1 MANLSSIVENSFRT
15 YAGMVI
21 ADRAIV
27 DVRDCIKP
35 SPRVLLYNQYK
46 MKNIFSKG
54 FVKSP
59 AVVGEA
65 LKTFYY
71 HGDSSCYAMYC
82 RMAAP
87 FAMRY
92 PLVAFQGNCGTLKK
106 TGDAAA
112 MRYTEMKLSEVAT
125 NYLFAGLNK
134 NAIAEWRD
142 NFDETDKSPTCLPS
156 IGFYNIVNGSI
167 GLGIAISSSIPQFN
181 LKEVNNAIIRLIKDP
196 NASADSLICM
206 PDFATGGY
214 LLNPAEVRNSLREG
228 HGKAAKLRAVINYD
242 AKGNAFHITELP
254 YSVYTDTI
262 FGEKGELVRWLEEE
276 PECGIKGW
284 SDSTGGQPDI
294 IIYLNNGVNPSSMLK
309 QLYAKTSLET
319 SYSINM
325 TMLDHGRFPRIFG
338 WKDALQ
344 AYIDHIRECKR
355 RELEYDF
362 NKLKAR
368 NHILDGLLTAIADI
382 DETIHIIKSS
392 ASSAAAKAAL
402 MRHYD
407 IDEDQAKAILDIKLA
422 RLAHLEAL
430 ELESERK
437 QNQLEIDRLSDIL
450 SHQDKFDEI
459 LISILQEVA
468 DKFGDERRTKILTI
482 AEEPEEEIE
491 EKEINVNIA
500 GDKLR
505 INPKKVAGQNI
516 STTNLGT
523 LVCVSSTGLLYKI
536 SMRDVE
542 EGKTYSV
549 SQLTKAADA
558 IVGIYDL
565 SNINL
570 NKYWVF
576 ITKNGLIKKSPVK
589 EYNYVGRQ
597 GTKMLKLKDDDAV
610 IAVYLLSG
618 DKDMISVHTSDKF
631 YAHYSGQEI
640 PESGKAA
647 MGVKAINLGAN
658 QTIIKAQLNPTG
670 LKITGRAVKG
680 VKE

>member
-1 MANLSSIVENSFRT
+1 MERNLTETLSQSFLD
-15 YAGMVI
+15 YAAYTI
-21 ADRAIV
+21 QRRAIP
-27 DVRDCIKP
+27 DVRDMLKFSTRQLLHAAWHEGVTHNKDFKKGIK
-35 SPRVLLYNQYK
+35 LNG
-46 MKNIFSKG
+46 IATFS
-54 FVKSP
+54 
-59 AVVGEA
+59 
-65 LKTFYY
+65 YC
-71 HGDSSCYAMYC
+71 HGDSSSFGNYV
-82 RMAAP
+82 RMAKPFCNNVCLMEAQGNAGTLMNPDDHAAP
-87 FAMRY
+87 RY
-92 PLVAFQGNCGTLKK
+92 LELREAEITDILFQGLK
-106 TGDAAA
+106 
-112 MRYTEMKLSEVAT
+112 
-125 NYLFAGLNK
+125 K
-134 NAIAEWRD
+134 NAITEWEDTYD
-142 NFDETDKSPTCLPS
+142 NLNKFPLVLPS
-156 IGFYNIVNGSI
+156 IGYWNIVNPCQ
-167 GLGIAISSSIPQFN
+167 GIATSCATSTPGFN
-181 LKEVNNAIIRLIKDP
+181 LREVNAAIIKLLKNP
-196 NASADSLICM
+196 NASFNELYCV
-206 PDFATGGY
+206 PDFPTGGY
-214 LLNPAEVRNSLREG
+214 LINPGEVRQSLEQG
-228 HGKAAKLRAVINYD
+228 QGKACRLRAKIDYDGKRNVLVI
-242 AKGNAFHITELP
+242 TQVP
-254 YSVYTDTI
+254 YSVFTNTIVKQVREIIAEDEFGDIEDITD
-262 FGEKGELVRWLEEE
+262 F
-276 PECGIKGW
+276 
-284 SDSTGGQPDI
+284 TGKQCLI
-294 IIYLNNGVNPSSMLK
+294 EIRLKKGVNAANVLK
-309 QLYAKTSLET
+309 RLYKDTSLEY
-319 SYSINM
+319 SYGINM
-325 TMLDHGRFPRIFG
+325 LMLDHGRFPRIFG

-392 ASSAAAKAAL
+392 ANSAAAKAAL

-437 QNQLEIDRLSDIL
+437 QNRLEIDRLSDIL
-450 SHQDKFDEI
+450 SHQNKLDEI

-482 AEEPEEEIE
+482 SEEPKEEIE

-505 INPKKVAGQNI
+505 ISPKKVAGQNI

-523 LVCVSSTGLLYKI
+523 LVCVSSAGLLYKI

-570 NKYWVF
+570 NKYWAF
-576 ITKNGLIKKSPVK
+576 ITKSGLIKKSPIK

-597 GTKMLKLKDDDAV
+597 GSKMLKLKDDDAV

-618 DKDMISVHTSDKF
+618 DRDMISVHTSDKF

-658 QTIIKAQLNPTG
+658 QTIIKAQLNPVG

>member
-1 MANLSSIVENSFRT
+1 MAKPFCNNVCLMEAQGN
-15 YAGMVI
+15 AGTLMNP
-21 ADRAIV
+21 D
-27 DVRDCIKP
+27 D
-35 SPRVLLYNQYK
+35 
-46 MKNIFSKG
+46 
-54 FVKSP
+54 
-59 AVVGEA
+59 
-65 LKTFYY
+65 
-71 HGDSSCYAMYC
+71 H
-82 RMAAP
+82 AAP
-87 FAMRY
+87 RY
-92 PLVAFQGNCGTLKK
+92 LELREAEITDILFQGLK
-106 TGDAAA
+106 
-112 MRYTEMKLSEVAT
+112 
-125 NYLFAGLNK
+125 K
-134 NAIAEWRD
+134 NAITEWEDTYD
-142 NFDETDKSPTCLPS
+142 NLNKFPLVLPS
-156 IGFYNIVNGSI
+156 IGYWNIVNPCQ
-167 GLGIAISSSIPQFN
+167 GIATSCATSTPGFN
-181 LKEVNNAIIRLIKDP
+181 LREVNAAIIKLLKNP
-196 NASADSLICM
+196 NASFNELYCV
-206 PDFATGGY
+206 PDFPTGGY
-214 LLNPAEVRNSLREG
+214 LINPGEVRQSLEQG
-228 HGKAAKLRAVINYD
+228 QGKACRLRAKIDYD
-242 AKGNAFHITELP
+242 GKRNVLVITEVP
-254 YSVYTDTI
+254 YSVFTNTIVKQVREIIAEDEFGDIEDITDFTGKQCLI
-262 FGEKGELVRWLEEE
+262 EIRLKKGANAANV
-276 PECGIKGW
+276 
-284 SDSTGGQPDI
+284 
-294 IIYLNNGVNPSSMLK
+294 LK
-309 QLYAKTSLET
+309 RLYKDTSLEY
-319 SYSINM
+319 SYGINM
-325 TMLDHGRFPRIFG
+325 LMLDHGRFPRIFG

-368 NHILDGLLTAIADI
+368 NHILDGLLIAIADI

-450 SHQDKFDEI
+450 SHQDKLDEI

-482 AEEPEEEIE
+482 TEEPEEEIE

-523 LVCVSSTGLLYKI
+523 LVCVSSAGLLYKI

-549 SQLTKAADA
+549 SQLTKAADT

-597 GTKMLKLKDDDAV
+597 GTKMLRLKDDDAV

>member
-1 MANLSSIVENSFRT
+1 MERNLTETLSQSFLD
-15 YAGMVI
+15 YAAYTI
-21 ADRAIV
+21 QRRAIP
-27 DVRDCIKP
+27 DVRDMLKFSTRQLLHAAWHEGVTHNKDFKKGIK
-35 SPRVLLYNQYK
+35 LNG
-46 MKNIFSKG
+46 IATFS
-54 FVKSP
+54 
-59 AVVGEA
+59 
-65 LKTFYY
+65 YC
-71 HGDSSCYAMYC
+71 HGDSSSFGNYV
-82 RMAAP
+82 RMAKPFCNNVCLMEAQGNAGTLMNPDDHAAP
-87 FAMRY
+87 RY
-92 PLVAFQGNCGTLKK
+92 LELREAEITDVLFQGLK
-106 TGDAAA
+106 
-112 MRYTEMKLSEVAT
+112 
-125 NYLFAGLNK
+125 K
-134 NAIAEWRD
+134 NAITEWEDTYD
-142 NFDETDKSPTCLPS
+142 NLNKFPLVLPS
-156 IGFYNIVNGSI
+156 IGYWNIVNPCQ
-167 GLGIAISSSIPQFN
+167 GIATSCATSTPGFN
-181 LKEVNNAIIRLIKDP
+181 LREVNAAIIKLLKNP
-196 NASADSLICM
+196 NASFNELYCV
-206 PDFATGGY
+206 PDFPTGGY
-214 LLNPAEVRNSLREG
+214 LINPGEVRQSLEQG
-228 HGKAAKLRAVINYD
+228 QGKACRLRAKIDYD
-242 AKGNAFHITELP
+242 GKRNVLVITEVP
-254 YSVYTDTI
+254 YSVFTNTIVKQVREIIAEDEFGDIEDITD
-262 FGEKGELVRWLEEE
+262 F
-276 PECGIKGW
+276 
-284 SDSTGGQPDI
+284 TGKQCLI
-294 IIYLNNGVNPSSMLK
+294 EIRLKKGVNAANVLK
-309 QLYAKTSLET
+309 RLYKDTSLEY
-319 SYSINM
+319 SYGINM
-325 TMLDHGRFPRIFG
+325 LMLDHGRFPRIFG

-450 SHQDKFDEI
+450 SHQDKLDEI
-459 LISILQEVA
+459 LISVLQEVA

-482 AEEPEEEIE
+482 TEEPEEEIE

-523 LVCVSSTGLLYKI
+523 LVCVSSAGLLYKI

>member
-1 MANLSSIVENSFRT
+1 MEYKVNIQESLEAAFLEYGASVAQERS
-15 YAGMVI
+15 I
-21 ADRAIV
+21 ADI
-27 DVRDCIKP
+27 RDGLKIGL
-35 SPRVLLYNQYK
+35 RQGLYSQFYNKLTSKYK
-46 MKNIFSKG
+46 FQKAQ
-54 FVKSP
+54 KSV
-59 AVVGEA
+59 AAAMSLCYV
-65 LKTFYY
+65 
-71 HGDSSCYAMYC
+71 HGDQSIFKTLI
-82 RMAAP
+82 RAAKP
-87 FAMRY
+87 WSFRY
-92 PLVAFQGNCGTLKK
+92 PLEEAQGSYGTQCGPDTES
-106 TGDAAA
+106 AARYVE
-112 MRYTEMKLSEVAT
+112 MRSNELADYF
-125 NYLFAGLNK
+125 FAGIKK
-134 NAIAEWRD
+134 NAVDEWYD
-142 NFDETDKSPTCLPS
+142 NYDDTEKIPAVLPS
-156 IGFYNIVNGSI
+156 IGFWNIINGCT
-167 GLGIAISSSIPQFN
+167 GIAVGMATSCPQFN
-181 LKEVNNAIIRLIKDP
+181 LKEVNAAIIRLIKNP
-196 NASADSLICM
+196 NASFNELYCV
-206 PDFATGGY
+206 PDFCCGGY
-214 LLNPAEVRNSLREG
+214 ILNPAETRASIEAG
-228 HGKAAKLRAVINYD
+228 QGKSIRLRAKIEYNSKENCLI
-242 AKGNAFHITELP
+242 ATELP
-254 YSVYTDTI
+254 YGVFVDTI
-262 FGEKGELVRWLEEE
+262 IGQIAKAVEENE
-276 PECGIKGW
+276 DYGIDRVIDHTK
-284 SDSTGGQPDI
+284 QFADI
-294 IIYLNNGVNPSSMLK
+294 RIYLSKNANPAIVEK
-309 QLYAKTSLET
+309 RLYKDTSLE
-319 SYSINM
+319 SFFAVHM
-325 TMLDHGRFPRIFG
+325 LMLDHGRFPRIFG

-368 NHILDGLLTAIADI
+368 NHILDGLLIAIADI

-450 SHQDKFDEI
+450 SHQDKLDEI

-523 LVCVSSTGLLYKI
+523 LVCVSSAGQLYKI

-542 EGKTYSV
+542 EGKTYSI

-576 ITKNGLIKKSPVK
+576 ITKNGLIKKSPIK

>member
-1 MANLSSIVENSFRT
+1 MERNLTETLSQSFLD
-15 YAGMVI
+15 YAAYTI
-21 ADRAIV
+21 QRRAIP
-27 DVRDCIKP
+27 DVRDMLKFSTRQLLHAAWHEGVTHNKDFKKGIK
-35 SPRVLLYNQYK
+35 LNG
-46 MKNIFSKG
+46 IATFS
-54 FVKSP
+54 
-59 AVVGEA
+59 
-65 LKTFYY
+65 YC
-71 HGDSSCYAMYC
+71 HGDSSSFGNYV
-82 RMAAP
+82 RMAKPFCNNVCLMEAQGNAGTLMNPDDHAAP
-87 FAMRY
+87 RY
-92 PLVAFQGNCGTLKK
+92 LELREAEITDILFQGLK
-106 TGDAAA
+106 
-112 MRYTEMKLSEVAT
+112 
-125 NYLFAGLNK
+125 K
-134 NAIAEWRD
+134 NAITEWEDTYD
-142 NFDETDKSPTCLPS
+142 NLNKFPLVLPS
-156 IGFYNIVNGSI
+156 IGYWNIVNPCQ
-167 GLGIAISSSIPQFN
+167 GIATSCATSTPGFN
-181 LKEVNNAIIRLIKDP
+181 LREVNAAIIKLLKNP
-196 NASADSLICM
+196 NASFNELYCV
-206 PDFATGGY
+206 PDFPTGGY
-214 LLNPAEVRNSLREG
+214 LINPGEVRQSLEQG
-228 HGKAAKLRAVINYD
+228 QGKACRLRAKIDYD
-242 AKGNAFHITELP
+242 GKRNVLVITEVP
-254 YSVYTDTI
+254 YSVFTNTIVKQVREIIAEDEFGDIEDITDFTGKQCLI
-262 FGEKGELVRWLEEE
+262 EIRLKKGANAANV
-276 PECGIKGW
+276 
-284 SDSTGGQPDI
+284 
-294 IIYLNNGVNPSSMLK
+294 LK
-309 QLYAKTSLET
+309 RLYKDTSLEY
-319 SYSINM
+319 SYGINM
-325 TMLDHGRFPRIFG
+325 LMLDHGRFPRIFG

-368 NHILDGLLTAIADI
+368 NHILDGLLIAIADI

-450 SHQDKFDEI
+450 SHQDKLDEI

-482 AEEPEEEIE
+482 TEEPEEEIE

-523 LVCVSSTGLLYKI
+523 LVCVSSAGQLYKI

-576 ITKNGLIKKSPVK
+576 ITKNGLIKKSPIK

>member
-1 MANLSSIVENSFRT
+1 MERNLTETLSQSFLD
-15 YAGMVI
+15 YAAYTI
-21 ADRAIV
+21 QRRAIP
-27 DVRDCIKP
+27 DVRDMLKFSTRQLLHAAWHEGVTHNKDFKKGIK
-35 SPRVLLYNQYK
+35 LNG
-46 MKNIFSKG
+46 IATFS
-54 FVKSP
+54 
-59 AVVGEA
+59 
-65 LKTFYY
+65 YC
-71 HGDSSCYAMYC
+71 HGDSSSFGNYV
-82 RMAAP
+82 RMAKPFCNNVCLMEAQGNAGTLMNPDDHAAP
-87 FAMRY
+87 RY
-92 PLVAFQGNCGTLKK
+92 LELREAEITDILFQGLK
-106 TGDAAA
+106 
-112 MRYTEMKLSEVAT
+112 
-125 NYLFAGLNK
+125 K
-134 NAIAEWRD
+134 NAITEWEDTYD
-142 NFDETDKSPTCLPS
+142 NLNKFPLVLPS
-156 IGFYNIVNGSI
+156 IGYWNIVNPCQ
-167 GLGIAISSSIPQFN
+167 GIATSCATSTPGFN
-181 LKEVNNAIIRLIKDP
+181 LREVNAAIIKLLKNP
-196 NASADSLICM
+196 NASFNELYCV
-206 PDFATGGY
+206 PDFPTGGY
-214 LLNPAEVRNSLREG
+214 LINPGEVRQSLEQG
-228 HGKAAKLRAVINYD
+228 QGKACRLRAKIDYD
-242 AKGNAFHITELP
+242 GKRNVLVITEVP
-254 YSVYTDTI
+254 YSVFTNTIVKQVREIIAEDEFGDIEDITDFTGKQCLI
-262 FGEKGELVRWLEEE
+262 EIRLKKGANAANV
-276 PECGIKGW
+276 
-284 SDSTGGQPDI
+284 
-294 IIYLNNGVNPSSMLK
+294 LK
-309 QLYAKTSLET
+309 RLYKDTSLEY
-319 SYSINM
+319 SYGINM
-325 TMLDHGRFPRIFG
+325 LMLDHGRFPRIFG

-450 SHQDKFDEI
+450 SHQDKLDEI

-482 AEEPEEEIE
+482 TEEPEEEIE
-491 EKEINVNIA
+491 EKEINVNIS

-523 LVCVSSTGLLYKI
+523 LVCVSSAGLLYKI

-558 IVGIYDL
+558 IVRIYDL

>member
-1 MANLSSIVENSFRT
+1 MEYKVNIQESLEAAFLEYGASVAQERS
-15 YAGMVI
+15 I
-21 ADRAIV
+21 ADI
-27 DVRDCIKP
+27 RDGLKIGL
-35 SPRVLLYNQYK
+35 RQGLYSQFYNKLTSKYK
-46 MKNIFSKG
+46 FQKAQ
-54 FVKSP
+54 KSV
-59 AVVGEA
+59 AAAMSLCYV
-65 LKTFYY
+65 
-71 HGDSSCYAMYC
+71 HGDQSIFKTLI
-82 RMAAP
+82 RAAKP
-87 FAMRY
+87 WSFRY
-92 PLVAFQGNCGTLKK
+92 PLEEAQGSYGTQCGPDTES
-106 TGDAAA
+106 AARYVE
-112 MRYTEMKLSEVAT
+112 MRSNELADYF
-125 NYLFAGLNK
+125 FAGIKK
-134 NAIAEWRD
+134 NAVDEWYD
-142 NFDETDKSPTCLPS
+142 NYDDTEKIPAVLPS
-156 IGFYNIVNGSI
+156 IGFWNIINGCT
-167 GLGIAISSSIPQFN
+167 GIAVGMATSCPQFN
-181 LKEVNNAIIRLIKDP
+181 LKEVNAAIIRLIKNP
-196 NASADSLICM
+196 NASFNELYCV
-206 PDFATGGY
+206 PDFCCGGY
-214 LLNPAEVRNSLREG
+214 ILNPAETRASIEAG
-228 HGKAAKLRAVINYD
+228 QGKSIRLRAKIEYNSKENCLI
-242 AKGNAFHITELP
+242 ATELP
-254 YSVYTDTI
+254 YGVFVDTI
-262 FGEKGELVRWLEEE
+262 IGQIAKAVEENE
-276 PECGIKGW
+276 DYGIDRVIDHTK
-284 SDSTGGQPDI
+284 QFADI
-294 IIYLNNGVNPSSMLK
+294 RIYLSKNANPAIVEK
-309 QLYAKTSLET
+309 RLYKDTSLE
-319 SYSINM
+319 SFFAVHM
-325 TMLDHGRFPRIFG
+325 LMLDHGRFPRIFG

-368 NHILDGLLTAIADI
+368 NHILDGLLAAIADI

-450 SHQDKFDEI
+450 SHQDKLDEI

-482 AEEPEEEIE
+482 TEEPEEEIE

-523 LVCVSSTGLLYKI
+523 LICVSSTGQLYKI
-536 SMRDVE
+536 SMRDIE

-576 ITKNGLIKKSPVK
+576 ITKNGLIKKSPIK

>member
-1 MANLSSIVENSFRT
+1 MERNLTETLSQSFLD
-15 YAGMVI
+15 YAAYTI
-21 ADRAIV
+21 QRRAIP
-27 DVRDCIKP
+27 DVRDMLKFSTRQLLHAAWHEGVTHNKDFKKGIK
-35 SPRVLLYNQYK
+35 LNG
-46 MKNIFSKG
+46 IATFS
-54 FVKSP
+54 
-59 AVVGEA
+59 
-65 LKTFYY
+65 YC
-71 HGDSSCYAMYC
+71 HGDSSSFGNYV
-82 RMAAP
+82 RMAKPFCNNVCLMEAQGNAGTLMNPDDHAAP
-87 FAMRY
+87 RY
-92 PLVAFQGNCGTLKK
+92 LELREAEITDILFQGLK
-106 TGDAAA
+106 
-112 MRYTEMKLSEVAT
+112 
-125 NYLFAGLNK
+125 K
-134 NAIAEWRD
+134 NAITEWEDTYD
-142 NFDETDKSPTCLPS
+142 NLNKFPLVLPS
-156 IGFYNIVNGSI
+156 IGYWNIVNPCQ
-167 GLGIAISSSIPQFN
+167 GIATSCATSTPGFN
-181 LKEVNNAIIRLIKDP
+181 LREVNAAIIKLLKNP
-196 NASADSLICM
+196 NASFNELYCV
-206 PDFATGGY
+206 PDFPTGGY
-214 LLNPAEVRNSLREG
+214 LINPGEVRQSLEQG
-228 HGKAAKLRAVINYD
+228 QGKACRLRAKIDYDGKRNVLVI
-242 AKGNAFHITELP
+242 TQVP
-254 YSVYTDTI
+254 YSVFTNTIVKQVREIIAEDEFGDIEDITD
-262 FGEKGELVRWLEEE
+262 F
-276 PECGIKGW
+276 
-284 SDSTGGQPDI
+284 TGKQCLI
-294 IIYLNNGVNPSSMLK
+294 EIRLKKGVNAANVLK
-309 QLYAKTSLET
+309 RLYKDTSLEY
-319 SYSINM
+319 SYGINM
-325 TMLDHGRFPRIFG
+325 LMLDHGRFPRIFG

-344 AYIDHIRECKR
+344 AYIDHIRECKH

-392 ASSAAAKAAL
+392 ANSAAAKAAL

-437 QNQLEIDRLSDIL
+437 QNRLEIDRLSDIL
-450 SHQDKFDEI
+450 SHQNKLDEI

-482 AEEPEEEIE
+482 SEEPEEEIE

-505 INPKKVAGQNI
+505 ISPKKVAGQNI

-523 LVCVSSTGLLYKI
+523 LVCVSSAGLLYKI

-542 EGKTYSV
+542 KGKTYSV

-570 NKYWVF
+570 NKYWAF
-576 ITKNGLIKKSPVK
+576 ITKSGLIKKSPIK

-597 GTKMLKLKDDDAV
+597 GSKMLKLKDDDAV

-658 QTIIKAQLNPTG
+658 QTIIKAQLNPVG

>member
-1 MANLSSIVENSFRT
+1 MERNLTETLSQSFLD
-15 YAGMVI
+15 YAAYTI
-21 ADRAIV
+21 QRRAIP
-27 DVRDCIKP
+27 DVRDMLKFSTRQLLHAAWHEGVTHNKDFKKGIK
-35 SPRVLLYNQYK
+35 LNG
-46 MKNIFSKG
+46 IATFS
-54 FVKSP
+54 
-59 AVVGEA
+59 
-65 LKTFYY
+65 YC
-71 HGDSSCYAMYC
+71 HGDSSSFGNYV
-82 RMAAP
+82 RMAKPFCNNVCLMEAQGNAGTLMNPDDHAAP
-87 FAMRY
+87 RY
-92 PLVAFQGNCGTLKK
+92 LELREAEITDILFQGLK
-106 TGDAAA
+106 
-112 MRYTEMKLSEVAT
+112 
-125 NYLFAGLNK
+125 K
-134 NAIAEWRD
+134 NAITEWEDTYD
-142 NFDETDKSPTCLPS
+142 NLNKFPLVLPS
-156 IGFYNIVNGSI
+156 IGYWNIVNPCQ
-167 GLGIAISSSIPQFN
+167 GIATSCATSTPGFN
-181 LKEVNNAIIRLIKDP
+181 LREVNAAIIKLLKNP
-196 NASADSLICM
+196 NASFNELYCV
-206 PDFATGGY
+206 PDFPTGGY
-214 LLNPAEVRNSLREG
+214 LINPGEVRQSLEQG
-228 HGKAAKLRAVINYD
+228 QGKACRLRAKIDYD
-242 AKGNAFHITELP
+242 GKRNVLVITEVP
-254 YSVYTDTI
+254 YSVFTNTIVKQVREIIAEDEFGDIEDITD
-262 FGEKGELVRWLEEE
+262 F
-276 PECGIKGW
+276 
-284 SDSTGGQPDI
+284 TGKQCLI
-294 IIYLNNGVNPSSMLK
+294 EIRLKKGVNAANVLK
-309 QLYAKTSLET
+309 RLYKDTSLEY
-319 SYSINM
+319 SYGINM
-325 TMLDHGRFPRIFG
+325 LMLDHGRFPRIFG

-450 SHQDKFDEI
+450 SHQDKLDEV

-482 AEEPEEEIE
+482 TEEPEEEIE
-491 EKEINVNIA
+491 EKEINVNIV

-523 LVCVSSTGLLYKI
+523 LVCVSSMGQLYKI

-549 SQLTKAADA
+549 SQLTKATDA
-558 IVGIYDL
+558 VVGIYDL

-570 NKYWVF
+570 NKYWAF
-576 ITKNGLIKKSPVK
+576 ITKSGLIKKSPIK

-597 GTKMLKLKDDDAV
+597 GSKMLKLKDDDAV

-658 QTIIKAQLNPTG
+658 QTIIKAQLNPVG

>member
-1 MANLSSIVENSFRT
+1 MEYKVNIQESLEAAFLEYGASVAQERS
-15 YAGMVI
+15 I
-21 ADRAIV
+21 ADI
-27 DVRDCIKP
+27 RDGLKIGL
-35 SPRVLLYNQYK
+35 RQGLYSQFYNKLTSKYK
-46 MKNIFSKG
+46 FQKAQ
-54 FVKSP
+54 KSV
-59 AVVGEA
+59 AAAMSLCYV
-65 LKTFYY
+65 
-71 HGDSSCYAMYC
+71 HGDSSMYKNFI
-82 RMAAP
+82 RAAKP
-87 FAMRY
+87 WSFRY
-92 PLVAFQGNCGTLKK
+92 PLEETQGSCGTQCGPD
-106 TGDAAA
+106 TESAARYVE
-112 MRYTEMKLSEVAT
+112 MRSNELADYF
-125 NYLFAGLNK
+125 FAGIKK
-134 NAIAEWRD
+134 NAVDEWYD
-142 NFDETDKSPTCLPS
+142 NYDDTEKIPAVLPS
-156 IGFYNIVNGSI
+156 IGFWNIINGCT
-167 GLGIAISSSIPQFN
+167 GIAVGMATSCPQFN
-181 LKEVNNAIIRLIKDP
+181 LKEVNAAIIRLIKNP
-196 NASADSLICM
+196 NASFNELYCV
-206 PDFATGGY
+206 PDFCCGGY
-214 LLNPAEVRNSLREG
+214 ILNPAETRASIEAG
-228 HGKAAKLRAVINYD
+228 QGKSIRLRAKIEYNSKENCLI
-242 AKGNAFHITELP
+242 ATELP
-254 YSVYTDTI
+254 YGVFVDTI
-262 FGEKGELVRWLEEE
+262 IGQIAKAVEENE
-276 PECGIKGW
+276 DYGIDRVIDHTK
-284 SDSTGGQPDI
+284 QFADI
-294 IIYLNNGVNPSSMLK
+294 RIYLSKNANPAIVEK
-309 QLYAKTSLET
+309 RLYKDTSLE
-319 SYSINM
+319 SFFAVHM
-325 TMLDHGRFPRIFG
+325 LMLDHGRFPRIFG

-450 SHQDKFDEI
+450 SHQDKLDEI

-482 AEEPEEEIE
+482 TEEPEEEIE

-523 LVCVSSTGLLYKI
+523 LVCVSSAGLLYKI

-610 IAVYLLSG
+610 IAAYLLSG

>member
-1 MANLSSIVENSFRT
+1 MERNLTETLSQSFLD
-15 YAGMVI
+15 YAAYTI
-21 ADRAIV
+21 QRRAIP
-27 DVRDCIKP
+27 DVRDMLKFSTRQLLHAAWHEGVTHNKDFKKGIK
-35 SPRVLLYNQYK
+35 LNG
-46 MKNIFSKG
+46 IATFS
-54 FVKSP
+54 
-59 AVVGEA
+59 
-65 LKTFYY
+65 YC
-71 HGDSSCYAMYC
+71 HGDSSSFGNYV
-82 RMAAP
+82 RMAKPFCNNVCLMEAQGNAGTLMNPDDHAAP
-87 FAMRY
+87 RY
-92 PLVAFQGNCGTLKK
+92 LELREAEITDILFQGLK
-106 TGDAAA
+106 
-112 MRYTEMKLSEVAT
+112 
-125 NYLFAGLNK
+125 K
-134 NAIAEWRD
+134 NAITEWEDTYD
-142 NFDETDKSPTCLPS
+142 NLNKFPLVLPS
-156 IGFYNIVNGSI
+156 IGYWNIVNPCQ
-167 GLGIAISSSIPQFN
+167 GIATSCATSTPGFN
-181 LKEVNNAIIRLIKDP
+181 LREVNAAIIKLLKNP
-196 NASADSLICM
+196 NASFNELYCV
-206 PDFATGGY
+206 PDFPTGGY
-214 LLNPAEVRNSLREG
+214 LINPGEVRQSLEQG
-228 HGKAAKLRAVINYD
+228 QGKACRLRAKIDYD
-242 AKGNAFHITELP
+242 GKRNVLVITEVP
-254 YSVYTDTI
+254 YSVFTNTIVKQVREIIAEDEFGDIEDITD
-262 FGEKGELVRWLEEE
+262 F
-276 PECGIKGW
+276 
-284 SDSTGGQPDI
+284 TGKQCLI
-294 IIYLNNGVNPSSMLK
+294 EIRLKKGVNAANVLK
-309 QLYAKTSLET
+309 RLYKDTSLEY
-319 SYSINM
+319 SYGINM
-325 TMLDHGRFPRIFG
+325 LMLDHGRFPRIFG

-450 SHQDKFDEI
+450 SHQDKLDEI

-523 LVCVSSTGLLYKI
+523 LVCVFSTGQLYKI

-576 ITKNGLIKKSPVK
+576 ITKNGLIKKSPIK

>member
-1 MANLSSIVENSFRT
+1 MEYKVNIQESLEAAFLEYGASVAQERS
-15 YAGMVI
+15 I
-21 ADRAIV
+21 ADI
-27 DVRDCIKP
+27 RDGLKIGL
-35 SPRVLLYNQYK
+35 RQGLYSQFYNKLTSKYK
-46 MKNIFSKG
+46 FQKAQ
-54 FVKSP
+54 KS
-59 AVVGEA
+59 V
-65 LKTFYY
+65 
-71 HGDSSCYAMYC
+71 
-82 RMAAP
+82 
-87 FAMRY
+87 
-92 PLVAFQGNCGTLKK
+92 
-106 TGDAAA
+106 AAA
-112 MRYTEMKLSEVAT
+112 MSLCYVHGDASIFKTLIRAAKPWSYRYTLEEAQGSYGTQCGPDTESAARYVEMRSNELAD
-125 NYLFAGLNK
+125 YFFAGIKK
-134 NAIAEWRD
+134 NAVDEWYD
-142 NFDETDKSPTCLPS
+142 NYDDTEKIPAVLPS
-156 IGFYNIVNGSI
+156 IGFWNIINGCT
-167 GLGIAISSSIPQFN
+167 GIAVGMATSCPQFN
-181 LKEVNNAIIRLIKDP
+181 LKEVNAAIIRLIKNP
-196 NASADSLICM
+196 NASFNELYCV
-206 PDFATGGY
+206 PDFCCGGY
-214 LLNPAEVRNSLREG
+214 ILNPAETRASIEAG
-228 HGKAAKLRAVINYD
+228 QGKSIRLRAKIEYNSKENCLI
-242 AKGNAFHITELP
+242 ATELP
-254 YSVYTDTI
+254 YGVFVDTI
-262 FGEKGELVRWLEEE
+262 IGQIAKAVEENE
-276 PECGIKGW
+276 DYGIDRVIDHTK
-284 SDSTGGQPDI
+284 QFADI
-294 IIYLNNGVNPSSMLK
+294 RIYLSKNANPAIVEK
-309 QLYAKTSLET
+309 RLYKDTSLE
-319 SYSINM
+319 SFFAVHM
-325 TMLDHGRFPRIFG
+325 LMLDHGRFPRIFG

-344 AYIDHIRECKR
+344 AYIDHIRECKH

-368 NHILDGLLTAIADI
+368 NHILDGLLIAIADI

-402 MRHYD
+402 MQHYD

-450 SHQDKFDEI
+450 SHQDKLDEV

-482 AEEPEEEIE
+482 IEEPEEEIE
-491 EKEINVNIA
+491 EKEINVNIV

-523 LVCVSSTGLLYKI
+523 LICVSSAGLLYKI

-570 NKYWVF
+570 NKYWAF
-576 ITKNGLIKKSPVK
+576 ITKNGLIKKSPIK

-597 GTKMLKLKDDDAV
+597 GSKMLKLKDDDAV

-658 QTIIKAQLNPTG
+658 QTIIKAQLNPAG

>member
-1 MANLSSIVENSFRT
+1 MERNLTETLSQSFLD
-15 YAGMVI
+15 YAAYTI
-21 ADRAIV
+21 QRRAIP
-27 DVRDCIKP
+27 DVRDMLKFSTRQLLHAAWHEGVTHNKDFKKGIK
-35 SPRVLLYNQYK
+35 LNG
-46 MKNIFSKG
+46 IATFS
-54 FVKSP
+54 
-59 AVVGEA
+59 
-65 LKTFYY
+65 YC
-71 HGDSSCYAMYC
+71 HGDSSSFGNYV
-82 RMAAP
+82 RMAKPFCNNVCLMEAQGNAGTLMNPDDHAAP
-87 FAMRY
+87 RY
-92 PLVAFQGNCGTLKK
+92 LELREAEITDILFQGLK
-106 TGDAAA
+106 
-112 MRYTEMKLSEVAT
+112 
-125 NYLFAGLNK
+125 K
-134 NAIAEWRD
+134 NAITEWEDTYD
-142 NFDETDKSPTCLPS
+142 NLNKFPLVLPS
-156 IGFYNIVNGSI
+156 IGYWNIVNPCQ
-167 GLGIAISSSIPQFN
+167 GIATSCATSTPGFN
-181 LKEVNNAIIRLIKDP
+181 LREVNAAIIKLLKNP
-196 NASADSLICM
+196 NASFNELYCV
-206 PDFATGGY
+206 PDFPTGGY
-214 LLNPAEVRNSLREG
+214 LINPGEVRQSLEQG
-228 HGKAAKLRAVINYD
+228 QGKACRLRAKIDYD
-242 AKGNAFHITELP
+242 GKRNVLVITEVP
-254 YSVYTDTI
+254 YSVFTNTIVKQVREIIAEDEFGDIEDITDFTGKQCLI
-262 FGEKGELVRWLEEE
+262 EIRLKKGANAANV
-276 PECGIKGW
+276 
-284 SDSTGGQPDI
+284 
-294 IIYLNNGVNPSSMLK
+294 LK
-309 QLYAKTSLET
+309 RLYKDTSLEY
-319 SYSINM
+319 SYGINM
-325 TMLDHGRFPRIFG
+325 LMLDHGRFPRIFG

-450 SHQDKFDEI
+450 SHQDKLDEI

-523 LVCVSSTGLLYKI
+523 LVCVSSTGQLYKI

-576 ITKNGLIKKSPVK
+576 ITKNGLIKKSPIK

>member
-1 MANLSSIVENSFRT
+1 MERNLTETLSQSFLD
-15 YAGMVI
+15 YAAYTI
-21 ADRAIV
+21 QRRAIP
-27 DVRDCIKP
+27 DVRDMLKFSTRQLLHAAWHEGVTHNKDFKKGIK
-35 SPRVLLYNQYK
+35 LNG
-46 MKNIFSKG
+46 IATFS
-54 FVKSP
+54 
-59 AVVGEA
+59 
-65 LKTFYY
+65 YC
-71 HGDSSCYAMYC
+71 HGDSSSFGNYV
-82 RMAAP
+82 RMAKPFCNNVCLMEAQGNAGTLMNPDDHAAP
-87 FAMRY
+87 RY
-92 PLVAFQGNCGTLKK
+92 LELREAEITDILFQGLK
-106 TGDAAA
+106 
-112 MRYTEMKLSEVAT
+112 
-125 NYLFAGLNK
+125 K
-134 NAIAEWRD
+134 NAITEWEDTYD
-142 NFDETDKSPTCLPS
+142 NLNKFPLVLPS
-156 IGFYNIVNGSI
+156 IGYWNIVNPCQ
-167 GLGIAISSSIPQFN
+167 GIATSCATSTPGFN
-181 LKEVNNAIIRLIKDP
+181 LREVNAAIIKLLKNP
-196 NASADSLICM
+196 NASFNELYCV
-206 PDFATGGY
+206 PDFPTGGY
-214 LLNPAEVRNSLREG
+214 LINPGEVRQSLEQG
-228 HGKAAKLRAVINYD
+228 QGKACRLRAKIDYD
-242 AKGNAFHITELP
+242 GKRNVLVITEVP
-254 YSVYTDTI
+254 YSVFTNTIVKQVREIIAEDEFGDIEDITD
-262 FGEKGELVRWLEEE
+262 F
-276 PECGIKGW
+276 
-284 SDSTGGQPDI
+284 TGKQCLI
-294 IIYLNNGVNPSSMLK
+294 EIRLKKGVNAANVLK
-309 QLYAKTSLET
+309 RLYKDTSLEY
-319 SYSINM
+319 SYGINM
-325 TMLDHGRFPRIFG
+325 LMLDHGRFPRIFG

-430 ELESERK
+430 ELESEHK

-450 SHQDKFDEI
+450 SHQDKLDEV

-482 AEEPEEEIE
+482 TEEPEEEIE
-491 EKEINVNIA
+491 EKEISVNIA

-505 INPKKVAGQNI
+505 ISPKKVAGQNI

-523 LVCVSSTGLLYKI
+523 LVCVSSAGLLYKI

-570 NKYWVF
+570 NKYWAF
-576 ITKNGLIKKSPVK
+576 ITKSGLIKKSPIK

-597 GTKMLKLKDDDAV
+597 GSKMLKLKDDDAV

-658 QTIIKAQLNPTG
+658 QTIIKAQLNPVG

>member
-1 MANLSSIVENSFRT
+1 MERNLTETLSQSFLD
-15 YAGMVI
+15 YAAYTI
-21 ADRAIV
+21 QRRAIP
-27 DVRDCIKP
+27 DVRDMLKFSTRQLLHAAWHEGVTHNKDFKKGIK
-35 SPRVLLYNQYK
+35 LNG
-46 MKNIFSKG
+46 IATFS
-54 FVKSP
+54 
-59 AVVGEA
+59 
-65 LKTFYY
+65 YC
-71 HGDSSCYAMYC
+71 HGDSSSFGNYV
-82 RMAAP
+82 RMAKPFCNNVCLMEAQGNAGTLMNPDDHAAP
-87 FAMRY
+87 RY
-92 PLVAFQGNCGTLKK
+92 LELREAEITDILFQGLK
-106 TGDAAA
+106 
-112 MRYTEMKLSEVAT
+112 
-125 NYLFAGLNK
+125 K
-134 NAIAEWRD
+134 NAITEWEDTYD
-142 NFDETDKSPTCLPS
+142 NLNKFPLVLPS
-156 IGFYNIVNGSI
+156 IGYWNIVNPCQ
-167 GLGIAISSSIPQFN
+167 GIATSCATSTPGFN
-181 LKEVNNAIIRLIKDP
+181 LREVNAAIIKLLKNP
-196 NASADSLICM
+196 NASFNELYCV
-206 PDFATGGY
+206 PDFPTGGY
-214 LLNPAEVRNSLREG
+214 LINPGEVRQSLEQG
-228 HGKAAKLRAVINYD
+228 QGKACRLRAKIDYD
-242 AKGNAFHITELP
+242 GKRNVLVITEVP
-254 YSVYTDTI
+254 YSVFTNTIVKQVREIIAEDEFGDIEDITDFTGKQCLI
-262 FGEKGELVRWLEEE
+262 EIRLKKGANAANV
-276 PECGIKGW
+276 
-284 SDSTGGQPDI
+284 
-294 IIYLNNGVNPSSMLK
+294 LK
-309 QLYAKTSLET
+309 RLYKDTSLEY
-319 SYSINM
+319 SYGINM
-325 TMLDHGRFPRIFG
+325 LMLDHGRFPRIFG

-450 SHQDKFDEI
+450 SHQDKLDEI

-491 EKEINVNIA
+491 EKEINVNIS

-523 LVCVSSTGLLYKI
+523 LVCVSSAGLLYKI

>member
-1 MANLSSIVENSFRT
+1 MERNLTETLSQSFLD
-15 YAGMVI
+15 YAAYTI
-21 ADRAIV
+21 QRRAIP
-27 DVRDCIKP
+27 DVRDMLKFSTRQLLHAAWHEGVTHNKDFKKGIK
-35 SPRVLLYNQYK
+35 LNG
-46 MKNIFSKG
+46 IATFS
-54 FVKSP
+54 
-59 AVVGEA
+59 
-65 LKTFYY
+65 YC
-71 HGDSSCYAMYC
+71 HGDSSSFGNYV
-82 RMAAP
+82 RMAKPFCNNVCLMEAQGNAGTLMNPDDHAAP
-87 FAMRY
+87 RY
-92 PLVAFQGNCGTLKK
+92 LELREAEITDILFQGLK
-106 TGDAAA
+106 
-112 MRYTEMKLSEVAT
+112 
-125 NYLFAGLNK
+125 K
-134 NAIAEWRD
+134 NAITEWEDTYD
-142 NFDETDKSPTCLPS
+142 NLNKFPLVLPS
-156 IGFYNIVNGSI
+156 IGYWNIVNPCQ
-167 GLGIAISSSIPQFN
+167 GIATSCATSTPGFN
-181 LKEVNNAIIRLIKDP
+181 LREVNAAIIKLLKNP
-196 NASADSLICM
+196 NASFNELYCV
-206 PDFATGGY
+206 PDFPTGGY
-214 LLNPAEVRNSLREG
+214 LINPGEVRQSLEQG
-228 HGKAAKLRAVINYD
+228 QGKACRLRAKIDYD
-242 AKGNAFHITELP
+242 GKRNVLVITEVP
-254 YSVYTDTI
+254 YSVFTNTIVKQVREIIAEDEFGDIEDITDFTGKQCLI
-262 FGEKGELVRWLEEE
+262 EIRLKKGANAANV
-276 PECGIKGW
+276 
-284 SDSTGGQPDI
+284 
-294 IIYLNNGVNPSSMLK
+294 LK
-309 QLYAKTSLET
+309 RLYKDTSLEY
-319 SYSINM
+319 SYGINM
-325 TMLDHGRFPRIFG
+325 LMLDHGRFPRIFG

-368 NHILDGLLTAIADI
+368 NHILDGLLAAIADI

-450 SHQDKFDEI
+450 SHQDKLDEI

-482 AEEPEEEIE
+482 TEEPEEEIE
-491 EKEINVNIA
+491 EKEINVNIS

-523 LVCVSSTGLLYKI
+523 LVCVSSAGLLYKI

-549 SQLTKAADA
+549 SQLTKAADT

>member
-1 MANLSSIVENSFRT
+1 MERNLTETLSQSFLD
-15 YAGMVI
+15 YAAYTI
-21 ADRAIV
+21 QRRAIP
-27 DVRDCIKP
+27 DVRDMLKFSTRQLLHAAWHEGVTHNKDFKKGIK
-35 SPRVLLYNQYK
+35 LNG
-46 MKNIFSKG
+46 IATFS
-54 FVKSP
+54 
-59 AVVGEA
+59 
-65 LKTFYY
+65 YC
-71 HGDSSCYAMYC
+71 HGDSSSFGNYV
-82 RMAAP
+82 RMAKPFCNNVCLMEAQGNAGTLMNPDDHAAP
-87 FAMRY
+87 RY
-92 PLVAFQGNCGTLKK
+92 LELREAEITDILFQGLK
-106 TGDAAA
+106 
-112 MRYTEMKLSEVAT
+112 
-125 NYLFAGLNK
+125 K
-134 NAIAEWRD
+134 NAITEWEDTYD
-142 NFDETDKSPTCLPS
+142 NLNKFPLVLPS
-156 IGFYNIVNGSI
+156 IGYWNIVNPCQ
-167 GLGIAISSSIPQFN
+167 GIATSCATSTPGFN
-181 LKEVNNAIIRLIKDP
+181 LREVNAAIIKLLKNP
-196 NASADSLICM
+196 NASFNELYCV
-206 PDFATGGY
+206 PDFPTGGY
-214 LLNPAEVRNSLREG
+214 LINPGEVRQSLEQG
-228 HGKAAKLRAVINYD
+228 QGKACRLRAKIDYD
-242 AKGNAFHITELP
+242 GKRNVLVITEVP
-254 YSVYTDTI
+254 YSVFTNTIVKQVREIIAEDEFGDIEDITD
-262 FGEKGELVRWLEEE
+262 F
-276 PECGIKGW
+276 
-284 SDSTGGQPDI
+284 TGKQCLI
-294 IIYLNNGVNPSSMLK
+294 EIRLKKGVNAANVLK
-309 QLYAKTSLET
+309 RLYKDTSLEY
-319 SYSINM
+319 SYGINM
-325 TMLDHGRFPRIFG
+325 LMLDHGRFPRIFG

-368 NHILDGLLTAIADI
+368 NHILDGLLAAIADI

-450 SHQDKFDEI
+450 SHQDKLDEI

-482 AEEPEEEIE
+482 SEEPEEEIE

-523 LVCVSSTGLLYKI
+523 LICVSSTGQLYKI

-576 ITKNGLIKKSPVK
+576 ITKNGLIKKSPIK

-597 GTKMLKLKDDDAV
+597 GTKMLKLKDDDAI

-658 QTIIKAQLNPTG
+658 QTIIKAQLNPAG

>member
-1 MANLSSIVENSFRT
+1 MERNLTETLSQSFLD
-15 YAGMVI
+15 YAAYTI
-21 ADRAIV
+21 QRRAIP
-27 DVRDCIKP
+27 DVRDMLKFSTRQLLHAAWHEGVTHNKDFKKGIK
-35 SPRVLLYNQYK
+35 LNG
-46 MKNIFSKG
+46 IATFS
-54 FVKSP
+54 
-59 AVVGEA
+59 
-65 LKTFYY
+65 YC
-71 HGDSSCYAMYC
+71 HGDSSSFGNYV
-82 RMAAP
+82 RMAKPFCNNVCLMEAQGNAGTLMNPDDHAAP
-87 FAMRY
+87 RY
-92 PLVAFQGNCGTLKK
+92 LELREAEITDILFQGLK
-106 TGDAAA
+106 
-112 MRYTEMKLSEVAT
+112 
-125 NYLFAGLNK
+125 K
-134 NAIAEWRD
+134 NAITEWEDTYD
-142 NFDETDKSPTCLPS
+142 NLNKFPLVLPS
-156 IGFYNIVNGSI
+156 IGYWNIVNPCQ
-167 GLGIAISSSIPQFN
+167 GIATSCATSTPGFN
-181 LKEVNNAIIRLIKDP
+181 LREVNAAIIKLLKNP
-196 NASADSLICM
+196 NASFNELYCV
-206 PDFATGGY
+206 PDFPTGGY
-214 LLNPAEVRNSLREG
+214 LINPGEVRQSLEQG
-228 HGKAAKLRAVINYD
+228 QGKACRLRAKIDYD
-242 AKGNAFHITELP
+242 GKRNVLVITEVP
-254 YSVYTDTI
+254 YSVFTNTIVKQVREIIAEDEFGDIEDITD
-262 FGEKGELVRWLEEE
+262 F
-276 PECGIKGW
+276 
-284 SDSTGGQPDI
+284 TGKQCLI
-294 IIYLNNGVNPSSMLK
+294 EIRLKKGVNAANVLK
-309 QLYAKTSLET
+309 RLYKDTSLEY
-319 SYSINM
+319 SYGINM
-325 TMLDHGRFPRIFG
+325 LMLDHGRFPRIFG

-355 RELEYDF
+355 RELECDF

-450 SHQDKFDEI
+450 SHQDKLDEV

-482 AEEPEEEIE
+482 TEEPEEEIE
-491 EKEINVNIA
+491 EKEINVNIT

-523 LVCVSSTGLLYKI
+523 LVCVSSAGLLYKI

-542 EGKTYSV
+542 EGKTYSI

-576 ITKNGLIKKSPVK
+576 ITKSGLIKKSPIK

-597 GTKMLKLKDDDAV
+597 GTKMLKLKDDDVV

-658 QTIIKAQLNPTG
+658 QTIVKAQLNPVG
-670 LKITGRAVKG
+670 LKTTGRAVKG

>member
-1 MANLSSIVENSFRT
+1 MEYKVNIQESLEAAFLEYGASVAQERS
-15 YAGMVI
+15 I
-21 ADRAIV
+21 ADI
-27 DVRDCIKP
+27 RDGLKIGL
-35 SPRVLLYNQYK
+35 RQGLYSQFYNKLTSKYK
-46 MKNIFSKG
+46 FQKAQ
-54 FVKSP
+54 KS
-59 AVVGEA
+59 V
-65 LKTFYY
+65 
-71 HGDSSCYAMYC
+71 
-82 RMAAP
+82 
-87 FAMRY
+87 
-92 PLVAFQGNCGTLKK
+92 
-106 TGDAAA
+106 AAA
-112 MRYTEMKLSEVAT
+112 MSLCYVHGDASIFKTLIRAAKPWSFRYLLEETQGSCGTQCGPDTESAARYVEMRSNELADYFFT
-125 NYLFAGLNK
+125 GLKK
-134 NAIAEWRD
+134 NAVDEWYD
-142 NFDETDKSPTCLPS
+142 NYDDTEKIPAVLPS
-156 IGFYNIVNGSI
+156 IGFWNIINGCT
-167 GLGIAISSSIPQFN
+167 GIAVGMATSCPQFN
-181 LKEVNNAIIRLIKDP
+181 LKEVNSAIIKLIKNP
-196 NASADSLICM
+196 NASFNELYCV
-206 PDFATGGY
+206 PDFCCGGY
-214 LLNPAEVRNSLREG
+214 ILNPAETRASIEMG
-228 HGKAAKLRAVINYD
+228 QGKSIRLRAKIEYNSKENCLI
-242 AKGNAFHITELP
+242 ATELP
-254 YSVYTDTI
+254 YGVFVDTI
-262 FGEKGELVRWLEEE
+262 IGQIAKAVEENE
-276 PECGIKGW
+276 DYGIDRVIDHTK
-284 SDSTGGQPDI
+284 QFADI
-294 IIYLNNGVNPSSMLK
+294 RIYLSKNANPAIVEK
-309 QLYAKTSLET
+309 RLYKDTSLE
-319 SYSINM
+319 SFFAVHM
-325 TMLDHGRFPRIFG
+325 LMLDHGRFPRIFG

-368 NHILDGLLTAIADI
+368 NHILDGLLIAIADI
-382 DETIHIIKSS
+382 DETIRIIKSS
-392 ASSAAAKAAL
+392 ANSVAAKSAL
-402 MRHYD
+402 MQHYN

-450 SHQDKFDEI
+450 SHQDKLDEI

-491 EKEINVNIA
+491 EKEVNVNIV

-523 LVCVSSTGLLYKI
+523 LVCVSSTGQLYKI

-576 ITKNGLIKKSPVK
+576 ITKNGLIKKSPIK

-597 GTKMLKLKDDDAV
+597 GTKMLKLKDDDIV

-631 YAHYSGQEI
+631 YVHYSGQEI

-658 QTIIKAQLNPTG
+658 QTIVKAQLNPIG
-670 LKITGRAVKG
+670 LKTTGRAVKG

>member
-1 MANLSSIVENSFRT
+1 MERNLTETLSQSFLD
-15 YAGMVI
+15 YAAYTI
-21 ADRAIV
+21 QRRAIP
-27 DVRDCIKP
+27 DVRDMLKFSTRQLLHAAWHEGVTHNKDFKKGIK
-35 SPRVLLYNQYK
+35 LNG
-46 MKNIFSKG
+46 IATFS
-54 FVKSP
+54 
-59 AVVGEA
+59 
-65 LKTFYY
+65 YC
-71 HGDSSCYAMYC
+71 HGDSSSFGNYV
-82 RMAAP
+82 RMAKPFCNNVCLMEAQGNAGTLMNPDDHAAP
-87 FAMRY
+87 RY
-92 PLVAFQGNCGTLKK
+92 LELREAEITDILFQGLK
-106 TGDAAA
+106 
-112 MRYTEMKLSEVAT
+112 
-125 NYLFAGLNK
+125 K
-134 NAIAEWRD
+134 NAITEWEDTYD
-142 NFDETDKSPTCLPS
+142 NLNKFPLVLPS
-156 IGFYNIVNGSI
+156 IGYWNIVNPCQ
-167 GLGIAISSSIPQFN
+167 GIATSCATSTPGFN
-181 LKEVNNAIIRLIKDP
+181 LREVNAAIIKLLKNP
-196 NASADSLICM
+196 NASFNELYCV
-206 PDFATGGY
+206 PDFPTGGY
-214 LLNPAEVRNSLREG
+214 LINPGEVRQSLEQG
-228 HGKAAKLRAVINYD
+228 QGKACRLRAKIDYD
-242 AKGNAFHITELP
+242 GKRNVLVITEVP
-254 YSVYTDTI
+254 YSVFTNTIVKQVREIIAEDEFGDIEDITDFTGKQCLI
-262 FGEKGELVRWLEEE
+262 EIRLKKGANAANV
-276 PECGIKGW
+276 
-284 SDSTGGQPDI
+284 
-294 IIYLNNGVNPSSMLK
+294 LK
-309 QLYAKTSLET
+309 RLYKDTSLEY
-319 SYSINM
+319 SYGINM
-325 TMLDHGRFPRIFG
+325 LMLDHGRFPRIFG

-450 SHQDKFDEI
+450 SHQDKLDEI

-482 AEEPEEEIE
+482 TEEPEEEIE

-523 LVCVSSTGLLYKI
+523 LVCVSSAGQLYKI

>member
-1 MANLSSIVENSFRT
+1 MERNLTETLSQSFLD
-15 YAGMVI
+15 YAAYTI
-21 ADRAIV
+21 QRRAIP
-27 DVRDCIKP
+27 DVRDMLKFSTRQLLHAAWHEGVTHNKDFKKGIK
-35 SPRVLLYNQYK
+35 LNG
-46 MKNIFSKG
+46 IATFS
-54 FVKSP
+54 
-59 AVVGEA
+59 
-65 LKTFYY
+65 YC
-71 HGDSSCYAMYC
+71 HGDSSSFGNYV
-82 RMAAP
+82 RMAKPFCNNVCLMEAQGNAGTLMNPDDHAAP
-87 FAMRY
+87 RY
-92 PLVAFQGNCGTLKK
+92 LELREAEITDILFQGLK
-106 TGDAAA
+106 
-112 MRYTEMKLSEVAT
+112 
-125 NYLFAGLNK
+125 K
-134 NAIAEWRD
+134 NAITEWEDTYD
-142 NFDETDKSPTCLPS
+142 NLNKFPLVLPS
-156 IGFYNIVNGSI
+156 IGYWNIVNPCQ
-167 GLGIAISSSIPQFN
+167 GIATSCATSTPGFN
-181 LKEVNNAIIRLIKDP
+181 LREVNAAIIKLLKNP
-196 NASADSLICM
+196 NASFNELYCV
-206 PDFATGGY
+206 PDFPTGGY
-214 LLNPAEVRNSLREG
+214 LINPGEVRQSLEQG
-228 HGKAAKLRAVINYD
+228 QGKACRLRAKIDYD
-242 AKGNAFHITELP
+242 GKRNVLVITEVP
-254 YSVYTDTI
+254 YSVFTNTIVKQVREIIAEDEFGDIEDITD
-262 FGEKGELVRWLEEE
+262 F
-276 PECGIKGW
+276 
-284 SDSTGGQPDI
+284 TGKQCLI
-294 IIYLNNGVNPSSMLK
+294 EIRLKKGVNAANVLK
-309 QLYAKTSLET
+309 RLYKDTSLEY
-319 SYSINM
+319 SYGINM
-325 TMLDHGRFPRIFG
+325 LMLDHGRFPRIFG

-437 QNQLEIDRLSDIL
+437 QNQLEIDRLNDIL
-450 SHQDKFDEI
+450 SHQDKLDEI

-468 DKFGDERRTKILTI
+468 NKFGDERRTKILTI

-523 LVCVSSTGLLYKI
+523 LVCVSSTGQLYKI

-576 ITKNGLIKKSPVK
+576 ITKNGLIKKSPIK

>member
-1 MANLSSIVENSFRT
+1 MERNLTETLSQSFLD
-15 YAGMVI
+15 YAAYTI
-21 ADRAIV
+21 QRRAIP
-27 DVRDCIKP
+27 DVRDMLKFSTRQLLHAAWHEGVTHNKDFKKGIK
-35 SPRVLLYNQYK
+35 LNG
-46 MKNIFSKG
+46 IATFS
-54 FVKSP
+54 
-59 AVVGEA
+59 
-65 LKTFYY
+65 YC
-71 HGDSSCYAMYC
+71 HGDSSSFGNYV
-82 RMAAP
+82 RMAKPFCNNVCLMEAQGNAGTLMNPDDHAAP
-87 FAMRY
+87 RY
-92 PLVAFQGNCGTLKK
+92 LELREAEITDILFQGLK
-106 TGDAAA
+106 
-112 MRYTEMKLSEVAT
+112 
-125 NYLFAGLNK
+125 K
-134 NAIAEWRD
+134 NAITEWEDTYD
-142 NFDETDKSPTCLPS
+142 NLNKFPLVLPS
-156 IGFYNIVNGSI
+156 IGYWNIVNPCQ
-167 GLGIAISSSIPQFN
+167 GIATSCATSTPGFN
-181 LKEVNNAIIRLIKDP
+181 LREVNAAIIKLLKNP
-196 NASADSLICM
+196 NASFNELYCV
-206 PDFATGGY
+206 PDFPTGGY
-214 LLNPAEVRNSLREG
+214 LINPGEVRQSLEQG
-228 HGKAAKLRAVINYD
+228 QGKACRLRAKIDYD
-242 AKGNAFHITELP
+242 GKRNVLVITEVP
-254 YSVYTDTI
+254 YSVFTNTIVKQVREIIAEDEFGDIEDITD
-262 FGEKGELVRWLEEE
+262 F
-276 PECGIKGW
+276 
-284 SDSTGGQPDI
+284 TGKQCLI
-294 IIYLNNGVNPSSMLK
+294 EIRLKKGVNAANVLK
-309 QLYAKTSLET
+309 RLYKDTSLEY
-319 SYSINM
+319 SYGINM
-325 TMLDHGRFPRIFG
+325 LMLDHGRFPRIFG

-402 MRHYD
+402 MRHYN

-450 SHQDKFDEI
+450 SHQDKLDEI

-523 LVCVSSTGLLYKI
+523 LVCVSSTGQLYKI

-576 ITKNGLIKKSPVK
+576 ITKNGLIKKSPIK

-658 QTIIKAQLNPTG
+658 QTIIKAQLNPAG

>member
-1 MANLSSIVENSFRT
+1 MERNLTETLSQSFLD
-15 YAGMVI
+15 YAAYTI
-21 ADRAIV
+21 QRRAIP
-27 DVRDCIKP
+27 DVRDMLKFSTRQLLHAAWHEGVTHNKDFKKGIK
-35 SPRVLLYNQYK
+35 LNG
-46 MKNIFSKG
+46 IATFS
-54 FVKSP
+54 
-59 AVVGEA
+59 
-65 LKTFYY
+65 YC
-71 HGDSSCYAMYC
+71 HGDSSSFGNYV
-82 RMAAP
+82 RMAKPFCNNVCLMEAQGNAGTLMNPDDHAAP
-87 FAMRY
+87 RY
-92 PLVAFQGNCGTLKK
+92 LELREAEITDILFQGLK
-106 TGDAAA
+106 
-112 MRYTEMKLSEVAT
+112 
-125 NYLFAGLNK
+125 K
-134 NAIAEWRD
+134 NAITEWEDTYD
-142 NFDETDKSPTCLPS
+142 NLNKFPLVLPS
-156 IGFYNIVNGSI
+156 IGYWNIVNPCQ
-167 GLGIAISSSIPQFN
+167 GIATSCATSTPGFN
-181 LKEVNNAIIRLIKDP
+181 LREVNAAIIKLLKNP
-196 NASADSLICM
+196 NASFNELYCV
-206 PDFATGGY
+206 PDFPTGGY
-214 LLNPAEVRNSLREG
+214 LINPGEVRQSLEQG
-228 HGKAAKLRAVINYD
+228 QGKACRLRAKIDYD
-242 AKGNAFHITELP
+242 GKRNVLVITEVP
-254 YSVYTDTI
+254 YSVFTNTIVKQVREIIAEDEFGDIEDITDFTGKQCLI
-262 FGEKGELVRWLEEE
+262 EIRLKKGANAANV
-276 PECGIKGW
+276 
-284 SDSTGGQPDI
+284 
-294 IIYLNNGVNPSSMLK
+294 LK
-309 QLYAKTSLET
+309 RLYKDTSLEY
-319 SYSINM
+319 SYGINM
-325 TMLDHGRFPRIFG
+325 LMLDHGRFPRIFG

-450 SHQDKFDEI
+450 SHQDKLDEI

-491 EKEINVNIA
+491 EKEINVNIT

-523 LVCVSSTGLLYKI
+523 LVCVSSTGQLYKI

-618 DKDMISVHTSDKF
+618 DKDMISIHTSDKF

>member
-1 MANLSSIVENSFRT
+1 MEYKVNIQESLEAAFLEYGASVAQERS
-15 YAGMVI
+15 I
-21 ADRAIV
+21 ADI
-27 DVRDCIKP
+27 RDGLKIGL
-35 SPRVLLYNQYK
+35 RQGLYSQFYNKLTSKYK
-46 MKNIFSKG
+46 FQKAQ
-54 FVKSP
+54 KS
-59 AVVGEA
+59 V
-65 LKTFYY
+65 
-71 HGDSSCYAMYC
+71 
-82 RMAAP
+82 
-87 FAMRY
+87 
-92 PLVAFQGNCGTLKK
+92 
-106 TGDAAA
+106 AAA
-112 MRYTEMKLSEVAT
+112 MSLCYVHGDASIFKTLIRAAKPWSYRYTLEEAQGSYGTQCGPDTESAARYVEMRSNELAD
-125 NYLFAGLNK
+125 YFFAGLKK
-134 NAIAEWRD
+134 NAVDEWYD
-142 NFDETDKSPTCLPS
+142 NYDDTEKIPAVLPS
-156 IGFYNIVNGSI
+156 IGFWNIINGCT
-167 GLGIAISSSIPQFN
+167 GIAVGMATSCPQFN
-181 LKEVNNAIIRLIKDP
+181 LKEVNAAIIKLIKNP
-196 NASADSLICM
+196 NASFNELYCV
-206 PDFATGGY
+206 PDFCCGGY
-214 LLNPAEVRNSLREG
+214 ILNPAETRASIEVG
-228 HGKAAKLRAVINYD
+228 QGKSIRLRAKIDYNNKENCLI
-242 AKGNAFHITELP
+242 ATELP
-254 YSVYTDTI
+254 YGVFVDTI
-262 FGEKGELVRWLEEE
+262 IGQIAKAVEENE
-276 PECGIKGW
+276 DYGIDRVIDHTK
-284 SDSTGGQPDI
+284 QFADI
-294 IIYLNNGVNPSSMLK
+294 RIYLSKNANPAIVEK
-309 QLYAKTSLET
+309 RLYKDTSLE
-319 SYSINM
+319 SFFAVHM
-325 TMLDHGRFPRIFG
+325 LMLDHGRFPRIFG

-392 ASSAAAKAAL
+392 ASSAAAKSAL
-402 MRHYD
+402 MRHYN

-450 SHQDKFDEI
+450 SHQDKLDEI

-505 INPKKVAGQNI
+505 INPKKIAGQNI

-523 LVCVSSTGLLYKI
+523 LVCVSSAGQLYKI

-576 ITKNGLIKKSPVK
+576 ITKNGLIKKSPIK

-597 GTKMLKLKDDDAV
+597 GTKMLKLKDDDII

-658 QTIIKAQLNPTG
+658 QTIVKAQLNPVG
-670 LKITGRAVKG
+670 LKTTGRAIKG

>member
-1 MANLSSIVENSFRT
+1 MERNLTETLSQSFLD
-15 YAGMVI
+15 YAAYTI
-21 ADRAIV
+21 QRRAIP
-27 DVRDCIKP
+27 DVRDMLKFSTRQLLHAAWHEGVTHNKDFKKGIK
-35 SPRVLLYNQYK
+35 LNG
-46 MKNIFSKG
+46 IATFS
-54 FVKSP
+54 
-59 AVVGEA
+59 
-65 LKTFYY
+65 YC
-71 HGDSSCYAMYC
+71 HGDSSSFGNYV
-82 RMAAP
+82 RMAKPFCNNVCLMEAQGNAGTLMNPDDHAAP
-87 FAMRY
+87 RY
-92 PLVAFQGNCGTLKK
+92 LELREAEITDILFQGLK
-106 TGDAAA
+106 
-112 MRYTEMKLSEVAT
+112 
-125 NYLFAGLNK
+125 K
-134 NAIAEWRD
+134 NAITEWEDTYD
-142 NFDETDKSPTCLPS
+142 NLNKFPLVLPS
-156 IGFYNIVNGSI
+156 IGYWNIVNPCQ
-167 GLGIAISSSIPQFN
+167 GIATSCATSTPGFN
-181 LKEVNNAIIRLIKDP
+181 LREVNAAIIKLLKNP
-196 NASADSLICM
+196 NASFNELYCV
-206 PDFATGGY
+206 PDFPTGGY
-214 LLNPAEVRNSLREG
+214 LINPGEVRQSLEQG
-228 HGKAAKLRAVINYD
+228 QGKACRLRAKIDYD
-242 AKGNAFHITELP
+242 GKRNVLVITEVP
-254 YSVYTDTI
+254 YSVFTNTIVKQVREIIAEDEFGDIEDITD
-262 FGEKGELVRWLEEE
+262 F
-276 PECGIKGW
+276 
-284 SDSTGGQPDI
+284 TGKQCLI
-294 IIYLNNGVNPSSMLK
+294 EIRLKKGVNAANVLK
-309 QLYAKTSLET
+309 RLYKDTSLEY
-319 SYSINM
+319 SYGINM
-325 TMLDHGRFPRIFG
+325 LMLDHGRFPRIFG

-402 MRHYD
+402 MRHYN

-450 SHQDKFDEI
+450 SHQDKLDEI

-523 LVCVSSTGLLYKI
+523 LVCVSSTGQLYKI

-658 QTIIKAQLNPTG
+658 QTIIKAQLNPAG

>member
-1 MANLSSIVENSFRT
+1 MSLCYV
-15 YAGMVI
+15 
-21 ADRAIV
+21 
-27 DVRDCIKP
+27 
-35 SPRVLLYNQYK
+35 
-46 MKNIFSKG
+46 
-54 FVKSP
+54 
-59 AVVGEA
+59 
-65 LKTFYY
+65 
-71 HGDSSCYAMYC
+71 HGDASMYKSFI
-82 RMAAP
+82 RAAKP
-87 FAMRY
+87 WSFRY
-92 PLVAFQGNCGTLKK
+92 PLEEAQGSYGTQCGPDTESAARYVEMRSNELADYFFTGLKK
-106 TGDAAA
+106 NAVDEW
-112 MRYTEMKLSEVAT
+112 YDNYDDTEKIPAV
-125 NYLFAGLNK
+125 
-134 NAIAEWRD
+134 
-142 NFDETDKSPTCLPS
+142 LPS
-156 IGFYNIVNGSI
+156 IGFWNIINGCT
-167 GLGIAISSSIPQFN
+167 GIAVGMATSCPQFN
-181 LKEVNNAIIRLIKDP
+181 LKEVNSAIIKLIKNP
-196 NASADSLICM
+196 NASFNELYCV
-206 PDFATGGY
+206 PDFCCGGY
-214 LLNPAEVRNSLREG
+214 ILNPAETRASIEMG
-228 HGKAAKLRAVINYD
+228 QGKSIRLRAKIEYNSKENCLI
-242 AKGNAFHITELP
+242 ATELP
-254 YSVYTDTI
+254 YGVFVDTI
-262 FGEKGELVRWLEEE
+262 IGQIAKAVEENE
-276 PECGIKGW
+276 DYGIDRVIDHTK
-284 SDSTGGQPDI
+284 QFADI
-294 IIYLNNGVNPSSMLK
+294 RIYLSKNANPAIVEK
-309 QLYAKTSLET
+309 RLYKDTSLE
-319 SYSINM
+319 SFFAVHM
-325 TMLDHGRFPRIFG
+325 LMLDHGRFPRIFG

-368 NHILDGLLTAIADI
+368 NHILDGLLIAIADI
-382 DETIHIIKSS
+382 DETIRIIKSS
-392 ASSAAAKAAL
+392 TSSVAAKSAL
-402 MRHYD
+402 MRHYN

-450 SHQDKFDEI
+450 SHQDKLDEI

-491 EKEINVNIA
+491 EKEVNVNIV

-523 LVCVSSTGLLYKI
+523 LVCVSSTGQLYKI

-576 ITKNGLIKKSPVK
+576 ITKNGLIKKSPIK

-597 GTKMLKLKDDDAV
+597 GTKMLKLKDDDIV

-631 YAHYSGQEI
+631 YVHYSGQEI

-658 QTIIKAQLNPTG
+658 QTIVKAQLNPIG
-670 LKITGRAVKG
+670 LKTTGRAVKG

>member
-1 MANLSSIVENSFRT
+1 MERNLTETLSQSFLD
-15 YAGMVI
+15 YAAYTI
-21 ADRAIV
+21 QRRAIP
-27 DVRDCIKP
+27 DVRDMLKFSTRQLLHAAWHEGVTHNKDFKKGIK
-35 SPRVLLYNQYK
+35 LNG
-46 MKNIFSKG
+46 IATFS
-54 FVKSP
+54 
-59 AVVGEA
+59 
-65 LKTFYY
+65 YC
-71 HGDSSCYAMYC
+71 HGDSSSFGNYV
-82 RMAAP
+82 RMAKPFCNNVCLMEAQGNAGTLMNPDDHAAP
-87 FAMRY
+87 RY
-92 PLVAFQGNCGTLKK
+92 LELREAEITDILFQGLK
-106 TGDAAA
+106 
-112 MRYTEMKLSEVAT
+112 
-125 NYLFAGLNK
+125 K
-134 NAIAEWRD
+134 NAITEWEDTYD
-142 NFDETDKSPTCLPS
+142 NLNKFPLVLPS
-156 IGFYNIVNGSI
+156 IGYWNIVNPCQ
-167 GLGIAISSSIPQFN
+167 GIATSCATSTPGFN
-181 LKEVNNAIIRLIKDP
+181 LREVNAAIIKLLKNP
-196 NASADSLICM
+196 NASFNELYCV
-206 PDFATGGY
+206 PDFPTGGY
-214 LLNPAEVRNSLREG
+214 LINPGEVRQSLEQG
-228 HGKAAKLRAVINYD
+228 QGKACRLRAKIDYD
-242 AKGNAFHITELP
+242 GKRNVLVITEVP
-254 YSVYTDTI
+254 YSVFTNTIVKQVREIIAEDEFGDIEDITD
-262 FGEKGELVRWLEEE
+262 F
-276 PECGIKGW
+276 
-284 SDSTGGQPDI
+284 TGKQCLI
-294 IIYLNNGVNPSSMLK
+294 EIRLKKGVNAANVLK
-309 QLYAKTSLET
+309 RLYKDTSLEY
-319 SYSINM
+319 SYGINM
-325 TMLDHGRFPRIFG
+325 LMLDHGRFPRIFG

-368 NHILDGLLTAIADI
+368 NHILDGLLIAIADI

-450 SHQDKFDEI
+450 SHQDKLDEV

-482 AEEPEEEIE
+482 TEEPEEEIE

-505 INPKKVAGQNI
+505 INPKKVAGQNT

-523 LVCVSSTGLLYKI
+523 LVCVSSAGLLYKI

>member
-1 MANLSSIVENSFRT
+1 MEYKVNIQESLEAAFLEYGASVAQERS
-15 YAGMVI
+15 I
-21 ADRAIV
+21 ADI
-27 DVRDCIKP
+27 RDGLKIGL
-35 SPRVLLYNQYK
+35 RQGLYSQFYNKLTSKYK
-46 MKNIFSKG
+46 FQKAQ
-54 FVKSP
+54 KSV
-59 AVVGEA
+59 AAAMSLCYV
-65 LKTFYY
+65 
-71 HGDSSCYAMYC
+71 HGDQSIFKTLI
-82 RMAAP
+82 RAAKP
-87 FAMRY
+87 WSFRY
-92 PLVAFQGNCGTLKK
+92 PLEEAQGSYGTQCGPDTES
-106 TGDAAA
+106 AARYVE
-112 MRYTEMKLSEVAT
+112 MRSNELADYF
-125 NYLFAGLNK
+125 FAGIKK
-134 NAIAEWRD
+134 NAVDEWYD
-142 NFDETDKSPTCLPS
+142 NYDDTEKIPAVLPS
-156 IGFYNIVNGSI
+156 IGFWNIINGCT
-167 GLGIAISSSIPQFN
+167 GIAVGMATSCPQFN
-181 LKEVNNAIIRLIKDP
+181 LKEVNAAIIRLIKNP
-196 NASADSLICM
+196 NASFNELYCV
-206 PDFATGGY
+206 PDFCCGGY
-214 LLNPAEVRNSLREG
+214 ILNPAETRASIEAG
-228 HGKAAKLRAVINYD
+228 QGKSIRLRAKIEYNSKENYLI
-242 AKGNAFHITELP
+242 ATELP
-254 YSVYTDTI
+254 YGVFVDTI
-262 FGEKGELVRWLEEE
+262 IGQIAKAVEENE
-276 PECGIKGW
+276 DYGIDRVIDHTK
-284 SDSTGGQPDI
+284 QFADI
-294 IIYLNNGVNPSSMLK
+294 RIYLSKNANPAIVEK
-309 QLYAKTSLET
+309 RLYKDTSLE
-319 SYSINM
+319 SFFAVHM
-325 TMLDHGRFPRIFG
+325 LMLDHGRFPRIFG

-450 SHQDKFDEI
+450 SHQDKLDEV

-523 LVCVSSTGLLYKI
+523 LVCVSSAGLLYKI

>member
-1 MANLSSIVENSFRT
+1 MEYKVNIQESLEAAFLEYGASVAQERS
-15 YAGMVI
+15 I
-21 ADRAIV
+21 ADI
-27 DVRDCIKP
+27 RDGLKIGL
-35 SPRVLLYNQYK
+35 RQGLYSQFYNKLTSKYK
-46 MKNIFSKG
+46 FQKAQ
-54 FVKSP
+54 KSV
-59 AVVGEA
+59 AAAMSLCYV
-65 LKTFYY
+65 
-71 HGDSSCYAMYC
+71 HGDQSIFKTLI
-82 RMAAP
+82 RAAKP
-87 FAMRY
+87 WSFRY
-92 PLVAFQGNCGTLKK
+92 PLEEAQGSCGTQCGPD
-106 TGDAAA
+106 TESAARYVE
-112 MRYTEMKLSEVAT
+112 MRSNELADYF
-125 NYLFAGLNK
+125 FAGIKK
-134 NAIAEWRD
+134 NAVDEWYD
-142 NFDETDKSPTCLPS
+142 NYDDTEKIPAVLPS
-156 IGFYNIVNGSI
+156 IGFWNIINGCT
-167 GLGIAISSSIPQFN
+167 GIAVGMATSCPQFN
-181 LKEVNNAIIRLIKDP
+181 LKEVNAAIIRLIKNP
-196 NASADSLICM
+196 NASFNELYCV
-206 PDFATGGY
+206 PDFCCGGY
-214 LLNPAEVRNSLREG
+214 ILNPAETRASIEAG
-228 HGKAAKLRAVINYD
+228 QGKSIRLRAKIEYNSKENCLI
-242 AKGNAFHITELP
+242 ATELP
-254 YSVYTDTI
+254 YGVFVDTI
-262 FGEKGELVRWLEEE
+262 IGQIAKAVEENE
-276 PECGIKGW
+276 DYGIDRVIDHTK
-284 SDSTGGQPDI
+284 QFADI
-294 IIYLNNGVNPSSMLK
+294 RIYLSKNANPAIVEK
-309 QLYAKTSLET
+309 RLYKDTSLE
-319 SYSINM
+319 SFFAVHM
-325 TMLDHGRFPRIFG
+325 LMLDHGRFPRIFG

-450 SHQDKFDEI
+450 SHQDKLDEV

-468 DKFGDERRTKILTI
+468 DKFSDERRTKILTI
-482 AEEPEEEIE
+482 TEEPEEEIE
-491 EKEINVNIA
+491 EKEINVNIS

-505 INPKKVAGQNI
+505 INPKKVVGQNI

-523 LVCVSSTGLLYKI
+523 LVCVSSAGLLYKI

-570 NKYWVF
+570 NKYWIF

-658 QTIIKAQLNPTG
+658 QTIIKVQLNPTG